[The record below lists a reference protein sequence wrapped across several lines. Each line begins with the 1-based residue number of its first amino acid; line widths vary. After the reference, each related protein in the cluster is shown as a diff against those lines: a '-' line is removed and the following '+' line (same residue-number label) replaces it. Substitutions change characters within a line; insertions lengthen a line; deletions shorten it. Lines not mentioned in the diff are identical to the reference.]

1 MNIKISSK
9 FQLAIRAF
17 HEGDLQQAEHLLLNY
32 LGEHQYHF
40 DATHLLAIV
49 YAHQD
54 KYAEANKQYKNALKL
69 NPSSISALSNW
80 GACLNSLGQ
89 HEEALMA
96 LERAL
101 ALDQTVAA
109 LHFNAANILCDL
121 GKYNKAC
128 LYYEKALSINPK
140 YFQAYNNCGKAFFS
154 LGQSRKALD
163 LYNKALALNG
173 HFSEAWSNKGNS
185 LNELGQYLEAI
196 LCHEK
201 SLELNPD
208 FPEAWNNKGNTLQAL
223 KRYQEALD
231 CYNNAIQLKSDFVEA
246 WSNKGNLLNELKA
259 FSESLICY
267 EKALSLDP
275 SYAEAWSNK
284 AITLQILKR
293 YEEALDSYNNAI
305 QLKPDF
311 EEAWSNKGNLLVLL
325 RRYEEA
331 IHHYEKTIDINPD
344 ANWIFGA
351 LLDSKKKICFWDK
364 SKEDIQK
371 LVTKIHGGE
380 NVIDPFHFLAL
391 KDDASIQKVSAEIFA
406 KGNINENSIFD
417 TTPKKSENSKIKIA
431 YISGDFR
438 KHPTAQLIA
447 ELFELHD
454 RDYYEILAFSLRGES
469 KDSVM
474 RSRIKNTVD
483 HFLEVHNKSD
493 EEIAQLAREYE
504 LDIAVDLG
512 GYTDHARTGIFANRA
527 APIQV
532 NYLVYPGTLGASYMD
547 YIVADPV
554 LIPEQSQKF
563 FTEKVAYLPDT
574 YQPNDRQRQIASKQ
588 FARSELGLPEQ
599 GFIFCCFNN
608 NFKINPNVFDSWTR
622 ILAQVPRS
630 VLWLRGGNQAAQ
642 ENLIKEASK
651 RGITAD
657 HLIFAARIDDHSEYL
672 ASYTLA
678 DMFLDTYP
686 YNAHTTASDALW
698 AGLPV
703 LTLMGESFA
712 ARVAAR
718 LLNAIDLPELITHSQ
733 AEYESL
739 AVELATHPEKLL
751 QIKRKLQDNRLTKPL
766 FDTPRYTKN
775 IEAAYTQMYGRYQ
788 AGLPPDHLYI

>member
-1 MNIKISSK
+1 MLQKVFQALQENNFSDSEELLSKILEAEPK
-9 FQLAIRAF
+9 NPIALELMGVVCGLQKRP
-17 HEGDLQQAEHLLLNY
+17 QQALFFFKKCLTVSPENSSLYFNIAKALTDLKKDKEAIKYHIKAAECDPGNYECWLNY
-32 LGEHQYHF
+32 GLSLANLGDHQ
-40 DATHLLAIV
+40 
-49 YAHQD
+49 
-54 KYAEANKQYKNALKL
+54 
-69 NPSSISALSNW
+69 
-80 GACLNSLGQ
+80 
-89 HEEALMA
+89 
-96 LERAL
+96 
-101 ALDQTVAA
+101 
-109 LHFNAANILCDL
+109 
-121 GKYNKAC
+121 
-128 LYYEKALSINPK
+128 
-140 YFQAYNNCGKAFFS
+140 
-154 LGQSRKALD
+154 
-163 LYNKALALNG
+163 
-173 HFSEAWSNKGNS
+173 
-185 LNELGQYLEAI
+185 EAI
-196 LCHEK
+196 ACYEH
-201 SLELNPD
+201 
-208 FPEAWNNKGNTLQAL
+208 AL
-223 KRYQEALD
+223 L
-231 CYNNAIQLKSDFVEA
+231 LKSDFMPA
-246 WSNKGNLLNELKA
+246 WFNKGLSLNQLGRYREALEAYEQTFKLA
-259 FSESLICY
+259 PHKNYLYGLIWKLRQNICQWEGQSTSANKILAALAAN
-267 EKALSLDP
+267 EKA
-275 SYAEAWSNK
+275 
-284 AITLQILKR
+284 
-293 YEEALDSYNNAI
+293 
-305 QLKPDF
+305 
-311 EEAWSNKGNLLVLL
+311 
-325 RRYEEA
+325 
-331 IHHYEKTIDINPD
+331 
-344 ANWIFGA
+344 
-351 LLDSKKKICFWDK
+351 
-364 SKEDIQK
+364 
-371 LVTKIHGGE
+371 
-380 NVIDPFHFLAL
+380 IDPFSAMLLVDHGSVAFSAARIYADDLFPAKDKNFLIKYPL
-391 KDDASIQKVSAEIFA
+391 HKKIRIGYFSA
-406 KGNINENSIFD
+406 
-417 TTPKKSENSKIKIA
+417 
-431 YISGDFR
+431 DFR
-438 KHPTAQLIA
+438 EHPVAQLTT

-532 NYLVYPGTLGASYMD
+532 NYLGYPGTIGASYMD

-574 YQPNDRQRQIASKQ
+574 YLPNDRQRQIASKQ

-712 ARVAAR
+712 ARVAAS